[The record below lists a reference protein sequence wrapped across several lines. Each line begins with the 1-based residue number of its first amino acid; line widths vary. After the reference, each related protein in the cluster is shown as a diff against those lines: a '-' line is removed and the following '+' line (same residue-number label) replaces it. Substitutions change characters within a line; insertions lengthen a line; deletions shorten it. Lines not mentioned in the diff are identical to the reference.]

1 MTKHDAMKAYF
12 EPKIIELVN
21 DVLHFNFSDEAT
33 DNIAFLTNYSDKVIK
48 NYVRAAQ
55 KEYGFTILITKE
67 YSTSTDDLNLEAM
80 NFAQRFMDWIEKQNR
95 LKNYPNFGSDCEV
108 LKMENLQNMPNL
120 AGVNQE
126 EGLARYMLQC
136 RVIYMEKKGV
146 R

>member
-1 MTKHDAMKAYF
+1 MTKHDAMKTYF

-80 NFAQRFMDWIEKQNR
+80 NFAQRFMDWIEEQNR
-95 LKNYPNFGSDCEV
+95 LENYPDFGSDCEV

>member
-12 EPKIIELVN
+12 EPKIIELVD

-67 YSTSTDDLNLEAM
+67 YSTIKL
-80 NFAQRFMDWIEKQNR
+80 Q
-95 LKNYPNFGSDCEV
+95 YH
-108 LKMENLQNMPNL
+108 ENEIIDTGRSSIPD
-120 AGVNQE
+120 AD
-126 EGLARYMLQC
+126 
-136 RVIYMEKKGV
+136 
-146 R
+146 

>member
-80 NFAQRFMDWIEKQNR
+80 NFAQRFMDWIEEQNR
-95 LKNYPNFGSDCEV
+95 LENYPDFGSDCEV